1 MPHPDQVFFSTSF
14 FRAAWILCRSRWRP
28 ANDWLVSAAV
38 ALVSDDLLISI
49 QGTCSLVFGGK
60 LIGESYTF
68 LKVHVHRNDAEQSG
82 TIPFFSIPR
91 RLWRTMRYR
100 VEDLDHSVL
109 VLVSWR
115 QLHARFLFLNILQY
129 CWENNRTRSFIRI
142 KYMNRMFHFSDRVS
156 IVLFKVSWMS
166 PKCPLFQV
174 QFFSSLSVLHFC
186 LKSGDKNRSL
196 CTATSTVLAQ
206 KYCARVYLYVW
217 YIKSGGMFFSLWVS
231 MFVLFISGV
240 F

>member
-1 MPHPDQVFFSTSF
+1 MFSRCL
-14 FRAAWILCRSRWRP
+14 RANC
-28 ANDWLVSAAV
+28 SATITFYWFI
-38 ALVSDDLLISI
+38 LLIIEICIIEIVKRCHNGSRKLI
-49 QGTCSLVFGGK
+49 LLLWIIYIDVVIVLVFGGK

-129 CWENNRTRSFIRI
+129 CWENNRTRSFIRM
-142 KYMNRMFHFSDRVS
+142 KYVNRMFHFSDRVS
-156 IVLFKVSWMS
+156 IVF
-166 PKCPLFQV
+166 V
-174 QFFSSLSVLHFC
+174 QGFMNVP
-186 LKSGDKNRSL
+186 
-196 CTATSTVLAQ
+196 
-206 KYCARVYLYVW
+206 
-217 YIKSGGMFFSLWVS
+217 
-231 MFVLFISGV
+231 
-240 F
+240 